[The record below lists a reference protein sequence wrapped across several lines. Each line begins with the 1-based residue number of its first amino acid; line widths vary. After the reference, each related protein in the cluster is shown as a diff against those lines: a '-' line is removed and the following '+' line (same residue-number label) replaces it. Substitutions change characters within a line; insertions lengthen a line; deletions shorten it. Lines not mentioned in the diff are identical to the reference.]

1 MALKK
6 LCILLS
12 ALLLLPSCAPVRLRA
27 EGPSVPARSGSVSG
41 PSLHM
46 SEEEIQQTL
55 TDITAEVPKTE
66 TTEITLTP
74 LPEDEIPAENN
85 GEQDGNAEDVT
96 LYSAEVHLSWDTRL
110 GRFSVEKALD
120 GYSRTLAV
128 NMLSGAPPVLL
139 LDISWTIPYH
149 AEDES
154 AMVYSFV
161 RNGDVIWQTGLY
173 DRFTDGS
180 FGADAFLETPMNPV
194 PASIKID
201 AAPIATLTA
210 DPVSPFWS
218 LLPPTAEQAIIVTAP
233 RTEIS

>member
-6 LCILLS
+6 MCALLS
-12 ALLLLPSCAPVRLRA
+12 ALLLLTSCAPVRLRA
-27 EGPSVPARSGSVSG
+27 EGPSVPRRGGSVSSSG
-41 PSLHM
+41 LRM
-46 SEEEIQQTL
+46 SEEEIQGTL
-55 TDITAEVPKTE
+55 ADIAAGVPKTE

-74 LPEDEIPAENN
+74 LPKDNEQYENDDVQDE
-85 GEQDGNAEDVT
+85 NAEDVT
-96 LYSAEVHLSWDTRL
+96 LYSAEISLSWDTRL

-120 GYSRTLAV
+120 DYSRTLAV

-149 AEDES
+149 AGDEA

-180 FGADAFLETPMNPV
+180 FGADAFLETPVNPV
-194 PASIKID
+194 PASVKID
-201 AAPIATLTA
+201 AAPIATLSA
-210 DPVSPFWS
+210 EPISSFWAP
-218 LLPPTAEQAIIVTAP
+218 LPPTAEQAVIVTAP
-233 RTEIS
+233 RTEMP